1 MKGTEMKG
9 IVKNAL
15 LILRIWGMA
24 VGMFMFTVMATITP
38 LWITFCF
45 GLLLIGGY
53 VCLLITCDQIIKMV
67 SDIKITEIAAE
78 EVDNG

>member
-1 MKGTEMKG
+1 MKS

-15 LILRIWGMA
+15 LTLKIFALVMSICMFIVLESLCPLYTTVC
-24 VGMFMFTVMATITP
+24 VG
-38 LWITFCF
+38 F
-45 GLLLIGGY
+45 GLIVAY
-53 VCLLITCDQIIKMV
+53 ACLLITCDQIIKMV